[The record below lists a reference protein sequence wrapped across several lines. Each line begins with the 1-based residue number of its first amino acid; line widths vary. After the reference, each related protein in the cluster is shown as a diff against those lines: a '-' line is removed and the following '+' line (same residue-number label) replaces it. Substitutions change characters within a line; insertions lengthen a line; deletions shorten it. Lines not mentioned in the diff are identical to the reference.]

1 MYNFD
6 KDILETLKKSGWQ
19 ENREIPIH
27 NILEYYEKIRYVC
40 NDMQLKFLKNFSY
53 LDITFENPRAI
64 RYPQLK
70 NMPVKFI

>member
-6 KDILETLKKSGWQ
+6 KRYFRDTEKSGWQ

-40 NDMQLKFLKNFSY
+40 NDMQLKFLKEFFLFGNYF
-53 LDITFENPRAI
+53 
-64 RYPQLK
+64 
-70 NMPVKFI
+70 